1 MFSKSKT
8 RSYQGFWL
16 FKMMF
21 TLLCT
26 VQLEKTG
33 NLQKKCSRHLI
44 DARECVNKNFVH
56 SGSIGL
62 IWGKH
67 ARYVITSFF
76 SLIFSFYSH
85 NRPNRKGE
93 TARTCSL
100 MNSLPRQLFIPSS
113 SPWAINRPISLLPSI
128 ICPAPN
134 VWVLQENENAPQH
147 SCKGNT
153 PANAW
158 SAVPKVIYC
167 LRYCFLLTKDCM
179 NNEVW
184 GCAETLPK
192 THSFQLL
199 WRLPLPFIQV

>member
-1 MFSKSKT
+1 
-8 RSYQGFWL
+8 
-16 FKMMF
+16 MMF

-67 ARYVITSFF
+67 ARYVITIFF
-76 SLIFSFYSH
+76 SSIFFYSH
-85 NRPNRKGE
+85 DRPNRKGE

-128 ICPAPN
+128 ICLAPN

-158 SAVPKVIYC
+158 SVVPKVIYC

-199 WRLPLPFIQV
+199 WRLSLPFIQV